1 MTMACSDDGVTRPL
15 PTQDTATTRTIFICG
30 YVLFFAIALVAGA
43 LGAHWRTWLPGAE
56 GVKSLNGGVKAAV
69 YSFMSLIH

>member
-1 MTMACSDDGVTRPL
+1 MTCNDDGVTRPL

-30 YVLFFAIALVAGA
+30 YVLFFSIALVAGA
-43 LGAHWRTWLPGAE
+43 VGVHWRTWLPGAE